1 MAFTGKGTIF
11 NRYNT
16 GTSAYEPIANI
27 NSISGPSSSRETV
40 DVTTLDSEGGYREF
54 IGSLR
59 DAGDIS
65 LSMNFDKDTYAL
77 MKTDYESDTIQKYQI
92 VLPDTDNTTFEFEGL
107 VTELPVEIP
116 LDDKV
121 TADISIKISGETD
134 VTTVD
139 IVASVA
145 AQTGINVA
153 NATQLAD
160 VSLPANVTVTYA
172 DATTEAL
179 DVVWDAGTPIYD
191 GGTAGTYVFA
201 GTITMEDGIIN
212 PNGVKAS
219 VSVVVAGA

>member
-65 LSMNFDKDTYAL
+65 LNMNFDATTYAL
-77 MKTDYESDTIQKYQI
+77 MKADFESDTIQKYQI

-121 TADISIKISGETD
+121 TADVTIKISGETD

-139 IVASVA
+139 VVASVA
-145 AQTGINVA
+145 TISNINVT
-153 NATQLAD
+153 NGTQLAD
-160 VSLPANVTVTYA
+160 ATLPATVTVTYT

-179 DVVWDAGTPIYD
+179 DVVWDAGTPTYD
-191 GGTAGTYVFA
+191 GGVARTYVFA
-201 GTITMEDGIIN
+201 GTITMEAGIIN

-219 VSVVVAGA
+219 VSVVVGGA